1 MKLDGVRVLDL
12 GMFLPG
18 PVSVAGHGRPRR
30 RRDQGRAARRRRS
43 RAGTSGSRSATAIP
57 SSSAISI
64 AASAACALN
73 LKAAAGREAL
83 LRVAATADVFL
94 EAFRPG
100 VTERLGCDYA
110 AVRARNPRIVY
121 CSISAFGRE
130 GPYRDKPAHD
140 LVCEAYAGLVSLG
153 AGSAGQPTLPPVPVA
168 DLAAATMALAGV
180 VMALYRREKTGVGDY
195 LDISMHDCA
204 LACLPNVLGP
214 VFVEKR
220 DLVLRDER
228 SLGGAAFYQVYA
240 TRDGRHVVLGAQEPK
255 FVRALLNE
263 WQRPDL
269 IEPCLRGPGPHQRPV
284 IDFLQGMFATRT
296 QAEWIAWFEGRDI
309 GFGPVKTLREAFD
322 DQPRERTRHAPAR
335 CRGRRAHRPAAPVRG
350 GARPPAFHLAGARRA
365 DDRGPARSGL
375 RRCRDRGDRRA
386 RSIYAGGDGARR
398 NGALNGSYACATRS
412 SVGSPYGRATS

>member
-12 GMFLPG
+12 GMFLPA
-18 PVSVAGHGRPRR
+18 PFLSQVMADHGADVIKVEPPGEGDPGRHIGLAE
-30 RRDQGRAARRRRS
+30 RDGNTVFFRNLNRGKRS
-43 RAGTSGSRSATAIP
+43 LS
-57 SSSAISI
+57 
-64 AASAACALN
+64 LN

-110 AVRARNPRIVY
+110 ALRAQNPRIVY
-121 CSISAFGRE
+121 CSISAFGHE

-140 LVCEAYAGLVSLG
+140 LVCEAYAGVVSLG

-228 SLGGAAFYQVYA
+228 SLGGAAFYQIYA
-240 TRDGRHVVLGAQEPK
+240 TRDGRHIVLGAQEPK

-284 IDFLQGMFATRT
+284 IDFLQGMFAART
-296 QAEWIAWFEGRDI
+296 QAEWVAWFEGRDI

-322 DQPRERTRHAPAR
+322 DSHANARGMHLLDAEGGEHIGLPLRYAAEPGRPRFTWPAPGEQTIKVLREA
-335 CRGRRAHRPAAPVRG
+335 GYDDAAIAAIAEQGAFTPAAT
-350 GARPPAFHLAGARRA
+350 ARVATAR
-365 DDRGPARSGL
+365 
-375 RRCRDRGDRRA
+375 
-386 RSIYAGGDGARR
+386 
-398 NGALNGSYACATRS
+398 
-412 SVGSPYGRATS
+412 